1 MFAFLPLPM
10 QRNESLHVANKLASF
25 PLIQARGEGPYPC
38 GWGLC
43 SLQIIQ
49 AVAYRPRGIC
59 LDDFFSL
66 GPTPFEPFPRAA
78 LQTDRGQT
86 MCGPLFLTVASFGL
100 LSVGACLGFV
110 TAALFAAGGAEP
122 ADLPKPKIV
131 VSIPD
136 DSAEVVWQAAASLYL
151 LGECLHEGENP
162 FGAMA
167 DAARALH
174 RVADRF
180 PPVCPGPSDARRYE
194 VNCDQL

>member
-1 MFAFLPLPM
+1 
-10 QRNESLHVANKLASF
+10 
-25 PLIQARGEGPYPC
+25 
-38 GWGLC
+38 
-43 SLQIIQ
+43 
-49 AVAYRPRGIC
+49 
-59 LDDFFSL
+59 
-66 GPTPFEPFPRAA
+66 
-78 LQTDRGQT
+78 

-194 VNCDQL
+194 SQL

>member
-1 MFAFLPLPM
+1 
-10 QRNESLHVANKLASF
+10 
-25 PLIQARGEGPYPC
+25 
-38 GWGLC
+38 
-43 SLQIIQ
+43 
-49 AVAYRPRGIC
+49 
-59 LDDFFSL
+59 
-66 GPTPFEPFPRAA
+66 
-78 LQTDRGQT
+78 

-136 DSAEVVWQAAASLYL
+136 DSAEVVWQAATSLYL